1 MVANGAMTEVP
12 SSLTYYYFVS
22 RGSVHVAFVVSGIN
36 DLDIMACDVVTEYFN
51 VPCRENIWLAEGP
64 EHGPEKTGKVMFMVR
79 ALYGLNISGA
89 AWRKMFAETLF
100 DMDFVPT
107 VADPDVY
114 CRQVRN
120 HNGEY
125 YYELLLVHVNDLIC
139 CLHHP

>member
-1 MVANGAMTEVP
+1 
-12 SSLTYYYFVS
+12 
-22 RGSVHVAFVVSGIN
+22 
-36 DLDIMACDVVTEYFN
+36 
-51 VPCRENIWLAEGP
+51 
-64 EHGPEKTGKVMFMVR
+64 MFMVR

-107 VADPDVY
+107 VSDPDVY